1 MIFRQLFDNKSS
13 TFTYLLADEVSKS
26 AVIIDPVFEQTNRDL
41 ALIHEL
47 GLNLAY
53 TIDTHCHA
61 DHVTA
66 SWLLKHQVNSDI
78 LCAEVIKAE
87 NVDRGLKH
95 GDVIRFGQYEL
106 EVRAT
111 PGHTDGCLTFVCHQE
126 KMAFTGDA
134 LLIRGC
140 GRCDFQQGD
149 AGILFDSITQQILS
163 LPDDYRLFPGHDYSG
178 RCETSVI
185 EEKLHNVRLGGEA
198 NKQDFVGYMDNMIL
212 PHPKFIDIA
221 LPANLKAGKPESIP
235 ETPDWAPLEYTYGGF
250 YEVEAEWV
258 AANLSNV
265 VVLDVREQ
273 EEVANC
279 KIANSLCIPLGQLNE
294 KLHQLPIDKPIL
306 AFCRSGRRSALAVN
320 MLKAA
325 GYKQIAN
332 IKGGILHWQDIGLP
346 TVST

>member
-1 MIFRQLFDNKSS
+1 MIFRQLFDSKSS
-13 TFTYLLADEVSKS
+13 TYTYLLADEKSKQ
-26 AVIIDPVFEQTNRDL
+26 AVIIDPVFEQANRDL

-47 GLNLAY
+47 GLELKY

-66 SWLLKHQVNSDI
+66 SWLLKHQTNSDI
-78 LCAEVIKAE
+78 LCAKVIAAE
-87 NVDRGLKH
+87 NVDRGLQH
-95 GDVIRFGQYEL
+95 GDTITFGQYEL

-111 PGHTDGCLTFVCHQE
+111 PGHTDGCLTFVCHQQ

-149 AGILFDSITQQILS
+149 AGMLFDSITEQILS

-178 RCETSVI
+178 RCETSVA

-198 NKQDFVGYMDNMIL
+198 NKQDFVGYMDNMVL
-212 PHPKFIDIA
+212 PHPKYIDIA
-221 LPANLKAGKPESIP
+221 LPANLVAGKPESMP
-235 ETPDWAPLEYTYGGF
+235 EQPKWAPLEYTYAGL

-258 AANLSNV
+258 AANLANV
-265 VVLDVREQ
+265 VVLDVREPD
-273 EEVANC
+273 EVAQH
-279 KIANSLCIPLGQLNE
+279 KIPNSVCIPLGHLSEQIQ
-294 KLHQLPIDKPIL
+294 QLPTNKPVL

-320 MLKAA
+320 MLKKA

-332 IKGGILHWQDIGLP
+332 IKGGMLHWQDNGLP
-346 TVST
+346 TT

>member
-13 TFTYLLADEVSKS
+13 TFTYLLADEASKT
-26 AVIIDPVFEQTNRDL
+26 AVIIDPVFEQANRDL

-47 GLNLAY
+47 DLELKY

-66 SWLLKHQVNSDI
+66 SWLLKHNLNSDI
-78 LCAEVIKAE
+78 LCANAIGAE
-87 NVDRGLKH
+87 NVDRGLQH
-95 GDVIRFGQYEL
+95 GDTICFGQYEL

-111 PGHTDGCLTFVCHQE
+111 PGHTDGCLTFVCHQQ

-140 GRCDFQQGD
+140 GRCDFQQGN
-149 AGILFDSITQQILS
+149 AGVLFDSITQQILS

-185 EEKLHNVRLGGEA
+185 EEKLYNVRLGGEA

-221 LPANLKAGKPESIP
+221 LPANLVAGKPQAIP
-235 ETPDWAPLEYTYGGF
+235 DKPNWAPLAYTYGGF

-258 AANLSNV
+258 AANLSKV
-265 VVLDVREQ
+265 IVLDVREQ
-273 EEVANC
+273 DEVDAN
-279 KIANSLCIPLGQLNE
+279 KIANSVCIPLGLLSEQ
-294 KLHQLPIDKPIL
+294 LHQLSDDKPIV

-320 MLKAA
+320 MLKSA
-325 GYKQIAN
+325 GYEKTAN
-332 IKGGILHWQDIGLP
+332 IKGGMLHWQDIGLP
-346 TVST
+346 TL